1 MKRGFTL
8 IEIIV
13 VIAIIAIMGVVL
25 TEIFIRSL
33 LGNEKAQAVA
43 NLKQNGQ
50 FALDEIS
57 KNIREADDAVC
68 VNTTDA
74 QRIKTGLCAR
84 PPKTTVI
91 AKNGIYTRYR
101 FKAPEAHTN
110 GQIQQDHPA
119 PAIGESLGTFF
130 TRVCN
135 DFDPLDIAATSTLTD
150 TDPRTG
156 VSVVYYTD
164 DSQLC
169 YPADSRPTDSWFNNY
184 KPVGFKALV
193 TINFALETAVDASV
207 DLKSKIDP
215 VIFKTAIEV
224 R

>member
-33 LGNEKAQAVA
+33 RGNEKAQAVA

-74 QRIKTGLCAR
+74 QRIRTGSCAY

-101 FKAPEAHTN
+101 FVASGAHTN
-110 GQIQQDHPA
+110 GQIQQDHPT
-119 PAIGESLGTFF
+119 PAAGESLGTFF

-135 DFDPLDIAATSTLTD
+135 DFDPLSAPITTLTD
-150 TDPRTG
+150 TDSKTG

-169 YPADSRPTDSWFNNY
+169 YPADSRPTDSWFDNY

-193 TINFALETAVDASV
+193 TINFALEPAVDASA